1 MIWKTIVEKEN
12 IDVKFNQDIYSVKRK
27 YDRILLKLW
36 TGSSLETVLCDFII
50 WAAPMKEFLRTASDA
65 THQEWSLFKGLIPEI
80 FTASLVNVKNAVKNS
95 VYNAYLPN
103 LNTGTAVEH
112 GVTASVN
119 MRGLQTPDIANPE
132 VLEEFNKNTLETLTC
147 LQLGKNKTDELDRH
161 NKLRLK
167 SILILLDAIVLHLIM
182 SPITNLLDGQN

>member
-1 MIWKTIVEKEN
+1 MIWETIVEKEN
-12 IDVKFNQDIYSVKRK
+12 LDVKFNQDIYSVKRK
-27 YDRILLKLW
+27 YDRVLLKLW

-50 WAAPMKEFLRTASDA
+50 WAAPMNEFLRTVSDA

-80 FTASLVNVKNAVKNS
+80 FTASLVNVKNAVKNF

-103 LNTGTAVEH
+103 LNSGTALEH

-119 MRGLQTPDIANPE
+119 MRGLLTSGIGTTE

-147 LQLGKNKTDELDRH
+147 LQLAKNKTDELDRH
-161 NKLRLK
+161 LKLR
-167 SILILLDAIVLHLIM
+167 
-182 SPITNLLDGQN
+182 